1 MKLQVFVEQ
10 IDDSCH
16 TYAAPDGVS
25 IERTCVGII
34 AFAWL
39 YRRLVQINNY
49 GKPRHKEEKG
59 HHPELTDAAFTAKC
73 LPEQADEAQQQ
84 RHTVEHI
91 MTFVGLQFVRKHIL
105 IAQPCIVKRLNT
117 CYPVAVFQLAVTLYI
132 VLPSG
137 EIPHE
142 ITPVHEVTLIGKE
155 EPDVVNLRRHLH
167 RHLLSTSVIGNLC
180 ALNAAHPRL
189 IVLCVRLIVHA
200 REQHILGVF
209 VLILVR
215 NNKVRVFL
223 ILCFL
228 FLSAVNRR
236 TFRHFG
242 LAYIAISLQCYLR
255 SVGLPVQQGAVSI
268 LVTAQVRTERE
279 DVFRRILIHWRVGN
293 RANYDERVARIAY
306 HQHQHTQQSRILQAG
321 RNQVFGPFVDSF
333 LIVKQ
338 ETDNGQ
344 NDDSDNNRTPSVAI
358 EWYADEAEGDEE
370 RYIFTLFVAVNI
382 ALVDGPQHSCHKK
395 DDVNN
400 KSGIERKTET
410 IHK

>member
-1 MKLQVFVEQ
+1 M
-10 IDDSCH
+10 
-16 TYAAPDGVS
+16 
-25 IERTCVGII
+25 
-34 AFAWL
+34 
-39 YRRLVQINNY
+39 
-49 GKPRHKEEKG
+49 
-59 HHPELTDAAFTAKC
+59 
-73 LPEQADEAQQQ
+73 
-84 RHTVEHI
+84 
-91 MTFVGLQFVRKHIL
+91 
-105 IAQPCIVKRLNT
+105 
-117 CYPVAVFQLAVTLYI
+117 
-132 VLPSG
+132 
-137 EIPHE
+137 
-142 ITPVHEVTLIGKE
+142 
-155 EPDVVNLRRHLH
+155 
-167 RHLLSTSVIGNLC
+167 
-180 ALNAAHPRL
+180 
-189 IVLCVRLIVHA
+189 RLIVHA
-200 REQHILGVF
+200 GEQHILGVF

-236 TFRHFG
+236 TFRHFR
-242 LAYIAISLQCYLR
+242 LAYIAICLQGYLR

-338 ETDNGQ
+338 EADNAQ
-344 NDDSDNNRTPSVAI
+344 NDDSDNNRTPSIAI
-358 EWYADEAEGDEE
+358 ERYADEAKGNEE
-370 RYIFTLFVAVNI
+370 RYIFTLFIAVNV

-400 KSGIERKTET
+400 KSGIEREAET
-410 IHK
+410 IHKQQFKPSADSYNSRYDAVENGCHDGKRNHQCHQRTSGLDVGKTAVTVHQHDGRQAQQVQQMHANAQPRHVKYQH

>member
-1 MKLQVFVEQ
+1 M
-10 IDDSCH
+10 S
-16 TYAAPDGVS
+16 
-25 IERTCVGII
+25 
-34 AFAWL
+34 
-39 YRRLVQINNY
+39 
-49 GKPRHKEEKG
+49 
-59 HHPELTDAAFTAKC
+59 
-73 LPEQADEAQQQ
+73 
-84 RHTVEHI
+84 
-91 MTFVGLQFVRKHIL
+91 FVGLQFVRKHIL

-142 ITPVHEVTLIGKE
+142 ITPVHKVTLIGKE

-200 REQHILGVF
+200 REQHILGIF

-242 LAYIAISLQCYLR
+242 LAYIAICLQGYLR
-255 SVGLPVQQGAVSI
+255 SVGLPVQQGPVSI

-333 LIVKQ
+333 LIVQQ
-338 ETDNGQ
+338 EADNAQ
-344 NDDSDNNRTPSVAI
+344 NDDSDNNCTPSIAI
-358 EWYADEAEGDEE
+358 ERYADEAKGDEE
-370 RYIFTLFVAVNI
+370 RYIFTLFIAVNI

-400 KSGIERKTET
+400 KSGIERKAET
-410 IHK
+410 IHKQQFKPSAHSNNSRYNAVEHGCHDGKRNHQSYQ